1 MIEALKPILLRI
13 FGIILLFIFVFSYIY
28 EGIKAAHR
36 FRKDGGVDWRSF
48 FFLSPV
54 MLMYAIV
61 YWSLYIVVKVIAASG
76 NKRN

>member
-13 FGIILLFIFVFSYIY
+13 FGIILLFIFLFSYIY
-28 EGIKAAHR
+28 QGIKAAHR
-36 FRKDGGVDWRSF
+36 FRKDGDVEWRYF

-54 MLMYAIV
+54 MLVYAIV
-61 YWSLYIVVKVIAASG
+61 YWSLYIVAKIIAASG